1 MKSKSSSDNT
11 GLPFTQP
18 MMVTSKVRSS
28 STCNKQEGNLQTWHN
43 SLKTFLLLVCCRKTT
58 STWCLK
64 ITEKVALSI
73 ASEARYVYI
82 HFEGIKLKMPKFKCD
97 ILSNFLIMWNR
108 VNFEEKQ
115 NFMTA
120 KLQMMIRYL
129 KLRFVI
135 SEWLWQGRTSIN
147 VTNSKQ
153 FGDLQP
159 NNSRQKF

>member
-1 MKSKSSSDNT
+1 M
-11 GLPFTQP
+11 
-18 MMVTSKVRSS
+18 R
-28 STCNKQEGNLQTWHN
+28 
-43 SLKTFLLLVCCRKTT
+43 
-58 STWCLK
+58 
-64 ITEKVALSI
+64 
-73 ASEARYVYI
+73 
-82 HFEGIKLKMPKFKCD
+82 HF
-97 ILSNFLIMWNR
+97 LSNFPIMWNR

-120 KLQMMIRYL
+120 KLQMMMIRYL